1 MRKFKG
7 LFASVSL
14 AVMLA
19 ASAVTGYAEETETT
33 ETVEAA
39 AETEQAAEDT
49 AAAPEEAQITVHA
62 DMEVS
67 EADQQALASYAEQ
80 SIGMIVGMTDEQLE
94 EVIHPSTILSVP
106 QDSIVASV
114 DSWMTAKEELGA
126 FQAVKSHDIIVDDDM
141 ITVETTCEF
150 EKSTGTVSTI
160 LERST
165 LTLESMTFSG
175 AAQSMGTKMKEAALN
190 TIMGIGIVF
199 LVLLFLSWLI
209 GLFKHIGKIGE
220 SSKKNAAPAP
230 APKAAP
236 AAVPAAAPVA
246 EEVTDDGELIAVIAA
261 AIAAAEGTSTDG
273 FVVRSIKKSNRNKWQ
288 RA

>member
-14 AVMLA
+14 AAMLA

-49 AAAPEEAQITVHA
+49 AAAPEDAQITVHA

-67 EADQQALASYAEQ
+67 VADQQALASYAEQ
-80 SIGMIVGMTDEQLE
+80 SIGMIVGMTDEQLD
-94 EVIHPSTILSVP
+94 EVIHPTTILSVP

-126 FQAVKSHDIIVDDDM
+126 FQTVKSHDITVDDDM

-160 LERST
+160 LDRST
-165 LTLESMTFSG
+165 LTLEGMNFSG
-175 AAQSMGTKMKEAALN
+175 AEQSFGTKMKEAALN
-190 TIMGIGIVF
+190 TLMGMGVVF
-199 LVLLFLSWLI
+199 LVLIFLSWLI

-220 SSKKNAAPAP
+220 ESKKDAAPAP

-236 AAVPAAAPVA
+236 AVPVAAPVV